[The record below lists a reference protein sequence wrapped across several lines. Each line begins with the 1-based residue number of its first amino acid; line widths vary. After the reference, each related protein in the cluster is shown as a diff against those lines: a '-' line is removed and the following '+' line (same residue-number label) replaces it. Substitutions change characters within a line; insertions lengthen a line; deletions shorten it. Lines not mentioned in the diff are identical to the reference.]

1 MSLKIELVLDK
12 TVTRLA
18 GYELGKKIFNEQVKE
33 KINYNEK
40 TIIVFPNNITKLAS
54 SFIQGFFGE
63 MVEKIGIAGI
73 EKQII
78 IESSN
83 EDLRDSI
90 IKNLL

>member
-40 TIIVFPNNITKLAS
+40 TS
-54 SFIQGFFGE
+54 
-63 MVEKIGIAGI
+63 
-73 EKQII
+73 
-78 IESSN
+78 
-83 EDLRDSI
+83 
-90 IKNLL
+90 